1 MNRFCQ
7 SHFQWVHNWN
17 SQDFGFEQ
25 EDTVEGVWCLSCL
38 ALKTICVGPTLSTYY
53 ILWEGPLIRLI
64 FEFETMQ
71 FISWMNS
78 RTHRNSM
85 PKSAREFCFKEKFQM
100 PKAWSSSLKLFSTL
114 PVQSPLSSLPA
125 YHQAIYKGNLNVTL
139 IIISSWIRTVSNEQ
153 AKY

>member
-1 MNRFCQ
+1 MSAQLKFTRLWIQAKRYC
-7 SHFQWVHNWN
+7 WRRVVLKRWAKL
-17 SQDFGFEQ
+17 D
-25 EDTVEGVWCLSCL
+25 WSCL
-38 ALKTICVGPTLSTYY
+38 VLKTICVGPTWSTY

-71 FISWMNS
+71 FISCMNS

-85 PKSAREFCFKEKFQM
+85 PKSARKFCFKKKFQM
-100 PKAWSSSLKLFSTL
+100 PKACSSSLKLFSTL
-114 PVQSPLSSLPA
+114 PVHSPLSSLPT